1 MLTASWSLLAVECS
15 VRVLVAAANR
25 GLAPHADLPRLVE
38 VDSAQRHE
46 ELRPGGVEASLVVE
60 GDGVRYHVTTISLG
74 ITTVSHLAM
83 VTAMGVIISQG
94 GPGGKIRDF
103 QFMGFQIF
111 VGKNSLVPVSTF
123 WSLSF

>member
-1 MLTASWSLLAVECS
+1 M
-15 VRVLVAAANR
+15 AAANR

-38 VDSAQRHE
+38 VDSPQRHE
-46 ELRPGGVEASLVVE
+46 ELRRGGVEASLVVE

-94 GPGGKIRDF
+94 GPGGKISNF
-103 QFMGFQIF
+103 QFMGLRKTIIQYW
-111 VGKNSLVPVSTF
+111 GKIRI
-123 WSLSF
+123 